1 MLIGRGGVRVTV
13 GERLEELMRLRGVR
27 ASELSRRAG
36 VQQQTLYSIL
46 QRRSS
51 RVAPDTL
58 RRLAEALDAP
68 VSYFYDEVPLLPV
81 RRKRVPLL
89 GDVAAGEPIFREGD
103 GEQIDDLGGD
113 SDCALRVAG
122 DSMAPRILRGDVV
135 FVRKQPDVP
144 DNQIAVVIV
153 DGEATLKRV
162 FHVEGG
168 VQLVS
173 DNPDCAPMLFT
184 RENSDSIKIL
194 GRAVSIRRDL

>member
-68 VSYFYDEVPLLPV
+68 VSYFYDEAPPLPLP
-81 RRKRVPLL
+81 RKKVPLL

-103 GEQIDDLGGD
+103 GESVEDMGG
-113 SDCALRVAG
+113 SDYALRVAG
-122 DSMAPRILRGDVV
+122 DSMAPRIQKGDIV
-135 FVRKQPDVP
+135 FVKKRPDVP
-144 DNQIAVVIV
+144 DGRIAVVIV
-153 DGEATLKRV
+153 DGEAALKRV
-162 FHVEGG
+162 HHVEGG

-173 DNPDCAPMLFT
+173 DNPDYPPMLFT
-184 RENSDSIKIL
+184 RENSDSIRIL
-194 GRAVSIRRDL
+194 GLAVAIRREL

>member
-1 MLIGRGGVRVTV
+1 MTV

-27 ASELSRRAG
+27 ASELSRSAG

-58 RRLAEALDAP
+58 RKLAEALDCP
-68 VSYFYDEVPLLPV
+68 VSYFYDEFPLLPV
-81 RRKRVPLL
+81 RRKSVPLV

-103 GEQIDDLGGD
+103 EEAVDDLGGD
-113 SDCALRVAG
+113 SDYALRVAG
-122 DSMAPRILRGDVV
+122 DSMAPRIQMGDIV
-135 FVRKQPDVP
+135 FVKKQPDVP
-144 DNQIAVVIV
+144 DGRIAVVIV

-162 FHVEGG
+162 YHVAGG

-173 DNPDCAPMLFT
+173 DNPDYGPMLFT
-184 RENSDSIKIL
+184 RENSDSIRIL
-194 GRAVSIRRDL
+194 GAAVSIRRDL